1 MNCGCPRKS
10 SHSVGLLPASRHRRR
25 HLEADSGEIPF
36 GSPSA
41 GRSRSGGSYSAG
53 SSFGG
58 KEAGGK
64 PASAVSASDR
74 AGGISASVRKRPK
87 AVYSGRHT
95 AEDKKPFIARTS
107 AGKTAVPGS
116 LRKGMPAPAEPDY
129 GVGDR
134 VSHIK
139 YGSGTVSALEKTP
152 RDYKVTV
159 QFEEYGQKVMYA
171 GFAKLKKI

>member
-1 MNCGCPRKS
+1 M
-10 SHSVGLLPASRHRRR
+10 
-25 HLEADSGEIPF
+25 
-36 GSPSA
+36 
-41 GRSRSGGSYSAG
+41 
-53 SSFGG
+53 
-58 KEAGGK
+58 
-64 PASAVSASDR
+64 
-74 AGGISASVRKRPK
+74 
-87 AVYSGRHT
+87 
-95 AEDKKPFIARTS
+95 
-107 AGKTAVPGS
+107 
-116 LRKGMPAPAEPDY
+116 RKGMPAPAEPDY